1 VSLGHRAGQHRWAVL
16 SGSCSKA
23 ESTMRLPMG
32 SIGGRSTLVA
42 VVSHFLELETELEV
56 LGSRRSVGVTEG
68 EADVLW
74 T

>member
-1 VSLGHRAGQHRWAVL
+1 
-16 SGSCSKA
+16 
-23 ESTMRLPMG
+23 MRLPMG